1 MTFLSISSRAKS
13 WAVASSLLGGLLLSS
28 SGHAGDEFTPHYQK
42 ARECY
47 EAKNYPCAIDEL
59 SAAYQAKPLPGILL
73 NIGHAHLDAGQ
84 PAEALTYY
92 DRYLLQERNLTPALS
107 AEVEGYRQQAKAKLA
122 AMPKATTAPVAPVAA
137 PVTPAAPTAD
147 AGPKPAVSRPPTG
160 ALALLGAGAAVLL
173 VGVGLSGAAVST
185 AKDVVA
191 TDGAFDTAL
200 DQKGMTLGRAGTAMD
215 ILGAA
220 TLVAGTGWMF
230 YWVANRKKEAAPPTA
245 VSVRPL
251 GLGVL
256 VSGGF

>member
-13 WAVASSLLGGLLLSS
+13 WAVASSVLGGLLLSG

-107 AEVEGYRQQAKAKLA
+107 AEGEG
-122 AMPKATTAPVAPVAA
+122 
-137 PVTPAAPTAD
+137 
-147 AGPKPAVSRPPTG
+147 
-160 ALALLGAGAAVLL
+160 
-173 VGVGLSGAAVST
+173 
-185 AKDVVA
+185 
-191 TDGAFDTAL
+191 
-200 DQKGMTLGRAGTAMD
+200 
-215 ILGAA
+215 
-220 TLVAGTGWMF
+220 
-230 YWVANRKKEAAPPTA
+230 
-245 VSVRPL
+245 
-251 GLGVL
+251 
-256 VSGGF
+256 

>member
-13 WAVASSLLGGLLLSS
+13 WAVASSLLGGLLLSG

-122 AMPKATTAPVAPVAA
+122 AMPQATTTPVAPVAA
-137 PVTPAAPTAD
+137 PVTPAAPTTD

-185 AKDVVA
+185 AKEVVS

-200 DQKGMTLGRAGTAMD
+200 DQKGMTLGRAGTALD

-230 YWVANRKKEAAPPTA
+230 YWVATRKKEAPPQTA